1 MDSFLCSVSSPRAGI
16 PVWIVVSPAPRTASG
31 IQWVL
36 IGWTF
41 TCERSQTHLYTHS
54 SLFIA
59 SLLLQAIPNSGQVL
73 CSCCFFCPRHPP
85 FCFLSATLH
94 IPQVAV
100 KHPFLQEV
108 LLISAW
114 CLTEG
119 SQECPVL
126 PVQLWISWGWE
137 VHLLSIYP
145 GPSTQL
151 AMAPHSSTLAW
162 KIPWMEEPGGLQ
174 SMGSLGIR
182 HD

>member
-1 MDSFLCSVSSPRAGI
+1 MHLHWLESMHLFVLLMGSFLCSVSSPK
-16 PVWIVVSPAPRTASG
+16 VWDSCTDCSVSSTPRTASG
-31 IQWVL
+31 LQWVL

-41 TCERSQTHLYTHS
+41 ACERSQTHLYTHS

-73 CSCCFFCPRHPP
+73 CTCCFFCPRHPP
-85 FCFLSATLH
+85 ICFLSATLH
-94 IPQVAV
+94 IPQVSV

-126 PVQLWISWGWE
+126 PVKLWIS
-137 VHLLSIYP
+137 
-145 GPSTQL
+145 
-151 AMAPHSSTLAW
+151 
-162 KIPWMEEPGGLQ
+162 
-174 SMGSLGIR
+174 
-182 HD
+182 

>member
-1 MDSFLCSVSSPRAGI
+1 MHLHWLESMHLFVLLMDSFLCSVSSPK
-16 PVWIVVSPAPRTASG
+16 VWDSCTDCSVSSTPRTASG
-31 IQWVL
+31 LQWVL

-41 TCERSQTHLYTHS
+41 ACERSQTHLYTHS

-73 CSCCFFCPRHPP
+73 CTCCFFCPRHPP
-85 FCFLSATLH
+85 ICFLSATLH
-94 IPQVAV
+94 IPQVSV

-126 PVQLWISWGWE
+126 PVKLWIS
-137 VHLLSIYP
+137 
-145 GPSTQL
+145 
-151 AMAPHSSTLAW
+151 
-162 KIPWMEEPGGLQ
+162 
-174 SMGSLGIR
+174 
-182 HD
+182 